1 MDTRETA
8 LLLFVEMEKT
18 KNFGSSLIRDTLN
31 KYDYEDP
38 REKAFLKRL
47 TEGTLESLL
56 TLDYVINAYS
66 KTPTNKM
73 KPLIRS
79 LLEMS
84 VYQLKYM
91 DNVPVSAVCN
101 EAVKLAGKR
110 HFVNLKGFVN
120 GVLRNIARNDCACEY
135 PDQKKEPVKYLS
147 VRYSM
152 PEELVAFFKK
162 QADDTTVESI
172 LAGFYKEKTTYIR
185 CNTKKLTVEEL
196 KAHLL
201 SENIQAEAVEG
212 LPYALKITGYD
223 YLLACESFQRGEFFV
238 QDISSML
245 AGELASP
252 APHDRI
258 IDVCAAPGGKSMNVA
273 LKLTDGSVEARD
285 LTPLK
290 TQLIRENIARLGL
303 DNISVK
309 EWDARVSDTASK
321 ESADIVLADLP
332 CSGLGIIG
340 RKPDI
345 KYHTDIEKI
354 EQLASLQ
361 REILTVVQEYVK
373 PGGTLVYSTC
383 TISRPENEENA
394 AWFEKNFPFIREGSA
409 KQLLPGIDGT
419 DGFFMVKF
427 RKKL

>member
-1 MDTRETA
+1 MITLPEA
-8 LLLFVEMEKT
+8 FEQEMKQLLGEEEYEAYRKT
-18 KNFGSSLIRDTLN
+18 FD
-31 KYDYEDP
+31 
-38 REKAFLKRL
+38 
-47 TEGTLESLL
+47 
-56 TLDYVINAYS
+56 
-66 KTPTNKM
+66 
-73 KPLIRS
+73 
-79 LLEMS
+79 
-84 VYQLKYM
+84 
-91 DNVPVSAVCN
+91 
-101 EAVKLAGKR
+101 EAVHRGLRVNNGKISTEEFLR
-110 HFVNLKGFVN
+110 RTDIPLKKVPWIPN
-120 GVLRNIARNDCACEY
+120 
-135 PDQKKEPVKYLS
+135 
-147 VRYSM
+147 
-152 PEELVAFFKK
+152 
-162 QADDTTVESI
+162 
-172 LAGFYKEKTTYIR
+172 GFYYDEES
-185 CNTKKLTVEEL
+185 CNPAKD
-196 KAHLL
+196 ADYY
-201 SENIQAEAVEG
+201 AG
-212 LPYALKITGYD
+212 LY
-223 YLLACESFQRGEFFV
+223 YLQEPSA
-238 QDISSML
+238 MTP
-245 AGELASP
+245 ASRLP
-252 APHDRI
+252 IEPDDRVL
-258 IDVCAAPGGKSMNVA
+258 DLCAAPGGKSMNVA

>member
-1 MDTRETA
+1 
-8 LLLFVEMEKT
+8 
-18 KNFGSSLIRDTLN
+18 
-31 KYDYEDP
+31 
-38 REKAFLKRL
+38 
-47 TEGTLESLL
+47 
-56 TLDYVINAYS
+56 
-66 KTPTNKM
+66 
-73 KPLIRS
+73 
-79 LLEMS
+79 
-84 VYQLKYM
+84 
-91 DNVPVSAVCN
+91 
-101 EAVKLAGKR
+101 
-110 HFVNLKGFVN
+110 
-120 GVLRNIARNDCACEY
+120 
-135 PDQKKEPVKYLS
+135 
-147 VRYSM
+147 
-152 PEELVAFFKK
+152 
-162 QADDTTVESI
+162 
-172 LAGFYKEKTTYIR
+172 
-185 CNTKKLTVEEL
+185 
-196 KAHLL
+196 
-201 SENIQAEAVEG
+201 
-212 LPYALKITGYD
+212 
-223 YLLACESFQRGEFFV
+223 
-238 QDISSML
+238 
-245 AGELASP
+245 
-252 APHDRI
+252 
-258 IDVCAAPGGKSMNVA
+258 MNVA

-383 TISRPENEENA
+383 TISRSENEENA
-394 AWFEKNFPFIREGSA
+394 AWFEKNFPFIRDGSA